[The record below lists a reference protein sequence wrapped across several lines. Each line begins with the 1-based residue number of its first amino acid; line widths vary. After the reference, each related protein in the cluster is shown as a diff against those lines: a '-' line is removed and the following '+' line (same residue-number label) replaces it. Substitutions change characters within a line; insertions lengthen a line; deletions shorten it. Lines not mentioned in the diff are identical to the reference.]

1 MAKSKKVNRNQQNIN
16 NIQSQLP
23 PIQKENDEDILSA
36 IKIKKLDIQFKTK
49 AQENMWDLIENKEI
63 MLCSGPAGT
72 GKSHI
77 AVLKALDLIKRFPG
91 KYKKIIIAKPTI
103 ESAPSIGYLPGNLDE
118 KLSPSIYSLI
128 YIFKKILGEQ
138 KVERM
143 VERKQIEIM
152 ALGYF
157 RGINLDSC
165 VFILD
170 ESQNCDKKLIRTVL
184 TRIGDDCKFIII
196 GDTTQVD
203 IPIKIEQTGLYIAM
217 KKLEDIPQIGIFRFA
232 DSDIVRNPII
242 SIILERLNG
251 EFQ

>member
-1 MAKSKKVNRNQQNIN
+1 MAKSKRTKHNQPSIN
-16 NIQSQLP
+16 NSQQQFP
-23 PIQKENDEDILSA
+23 PLQKENDEDISSS

-49 AQENMWDLIENKEI
+49 AQKEMWDLIENKEI
-63 MLCSGPAGT
+63 TLCSGPAGT

-77 AVLKALDLIKRFPG
+77 AVLKALDLIKRFPE
-91 KYKKIIIAKPTI
+91 KYKKIIISKPTI
-103 ESAPSIGYLPGNLDE
+103 ESAPSVGFLPGNLDE

-138 KVERM
+138 KVDRM
-143 VERKQIEIM
+143 LERKQIEVM

-165 VFILD
+165 IFILD

-184 TRIGDDCKFIII
+184 TRIGEDCKFIII

-203 IPIKIEQTGLYIAM
+203 LSIKIEQTGLYIAM
-217 KKLEDIPQIGIFRFA
+217 KRLEDIPQIGIFRFM